1 MADDSIVGA
10 WELVS
15 DVSQGILIYTG
26 SHYAAVLASKERK
39 RPAAD
44 QVSPSEALEALLT
57 CQALAGTYS
66 VSGSTITHI
75 RLANSRP
82 HLSGRP
88 LVSDYNLDGDT
99 MTHTV
104 ASGSATRNPGSTITY
119 RRIPHS
125 DSDSPLVGAW
135 ELVDDIEQ
143 GVVVFTGTHFA
154 VVRANKERDLPKGE
168 KYTPEEALTA
178 ITTCGAMSGT
188 YTRSGATLTMERTA
202 NLRPYFTGV
211 PAVVEAIIEG
221 ESMRLRTVSGV
232 SVSDVTWRR
241 VS

>member
-1 MADDSIVGA
+1 MANNPLVGA

-39 RPAAD
+39 RLAVD

-66 VSGSTITHI
+66 TSGSTITHI

-104 ASGSATRNPGSTITY
+104 SSGSAIRNPGSTITY

-143 GVVVFTGTHFA
+143 GV
-154 VVRANKERDLPKGE
+154 RSEERR
-168 KYTPEEALTA
+168 
-178 ITTCGAMSGT
+178 C
-188 YTRSGATLTMERTA
+188 RER
-202 NLRPYFTGV
+202 V
-211 PAVVEAIIEG
+211 
-221 ESMRLRTVSGV
+221 
-232 SVSDVTWRR
+232 
-241 VS
+241 